1 MSLQQKLYRRIFG
14 AATKTETAAAQLQK
28 PVEGDFIT
36 QARALFSRSAA
47 LDDAYHADRVKV
59 AGNGDSFW
67 MLMAGSMTGL
77 TLTGGLA
84 LMMGAAVAGGALVPL
99 AMLATTGAAAFSAW
113 RAISLHDAQAALR
126 ADLKNTYVAADR
138 NLGLAIDALA
148 KDLGQQPPAVR
159 AAFDAAAQDREQAR
173 LEKRRACDHACD
185 AVIDAES
192 RAAVAGAATVVMG
205 STASLWRR

>member
-1 MSLQQKLYRRIFG
+1 MSLQKKLYRRIFG
-14 AATKTETAAAQLQK
+14 DATRTETAAATLQT
-28 PVEGDFIT
+28 PVSGDFIT

-84 LMMGAAVAGGALVPL
+84 LLLGAGIAGGALVPL
-99 AMLATTGAAAFSAW
+99 AMLATTGAACFSAW
-113 RAISLHDAQAALR
+113 RAISLHDAQNGLR
-126 ADLKNTYVAADR
+126 ADLKSVYTTADR
-138 NLGLAIDALA
+138 SLGLAIDGMA
-148 KDLGQQPPAVR
+148 KTLSTQPPAVR
-159 AAFDAAAQDREQAR
+159 QAFETAAREREQTR
-173 LEKRRACDHACD
+173 LEKRSACDRACD

-205 STASLWRR
+205 STTAMVRR